1 MITVETIPH
10 SGGLIV
16 SALVGDGKAC
26 GAYLES
32 HTFYGYGEAEAVRLF
47 VERCHARGQ
56 RIDEDIVYEAPC
68 SRCGAVN
75 LTDEW
80 HGGRPYFGSG
90 CSECGGDIDADA
102 WQVSDE
108 PHPSVWGMS

>member
-16 SALVGDGKAC
+16 SALVGDGRAC

-32 HTFYGYGEAEAVRLF
+32 HTFYGYGEVEAVRLF

-56 RIDEDIVYEAPC
+56 RIDDDIVYEAPC
-68 SRCGAVN
+68 LRCGAVL

-80 HGGRPYFGSG
+80 HGGEPYFGSG
-90 CSECGGDIDADA
+90 CECGGEADSAA
-102 WQVSDE
+102 WNVSDE
-108 PHPSVWGMS
+108 PHPSVWGEA